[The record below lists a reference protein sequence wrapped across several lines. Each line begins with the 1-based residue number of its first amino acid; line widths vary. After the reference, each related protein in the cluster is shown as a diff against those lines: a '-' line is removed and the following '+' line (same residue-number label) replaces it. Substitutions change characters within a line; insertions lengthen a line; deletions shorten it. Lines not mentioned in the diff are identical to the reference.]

1 MKNGEFKLLANDG
14 GARAGILQT
23 AHGAIETPVF
33 MPVGTKAS
41 VKSLDP
47 NVVSSAGSRI
57 ILANTYHLYLSPGAD
72 LISKMGGLH
81 NFMHWDKPILT
92 DSGGF
97 QVFSLGAG
105 KKDRNLKSDP
115 LRQGYEGQEIRNQ
128 KFQARSLKN
137 GHPEFSSGSHEI
149 LKPSNAHNY
158 GRAQQVQD
166 DKLNEVIPEAKI
178 TEEGV
183 EFRSHRDGSKH
194 TITPE
199 KSIEIQAKL
208 GADIIMAFDECPP
221 YPSTREYYK
230 ESMERTHRWLLR
242 CIAQK
247 KSLEKVS
254 NLSGLRNLSY
264 SQNAP
269 KDQLLFGIIQGG
281 MFNDLRQES
290 AKFVVAQNLPGIAIG
305 GVANGGESREL
316 MMNQIE
322 WITPHLPNE
331 KPRYLMGIGTPIDL
345 IEFISRGIDM
355 FDCVLPTRL
364 GRNGAFWTVE
374 AAGEGK
380 NCTPPRCVP
389 SVALA
394 KDGPRMYTFEVYK
407 EKGIRAQ
414 IKNAQ
419 FTEDMGP
426 LMQGCDCTTCTRFSR
441 AYIHHLFIEDE
452 PLGMQFLSI
461 HNIHLLISITK
472 ILRESILNKNFTAV
486 SQKLRQIWE

>member
-1 MKNGEFKLLANDG
+1 MRGMTNMKKGEYKLIASDG
-14 GARAGILQT
+14 NARAGVLQT

-47 NVVSSAGSRI
+47 SVVKRAGSQI

-81 NFMHWDKPILT
+81 NFMHWENPILT

-105 KKDRNLKSDP
+105 KKSRSSKSDP
-115 LRQGYEGQEIRNQ
+115 LRQGYEGQEIRNLKQ
-128 KFQARSLKN
+128 GVILANEVRPESNKQDESLKDSGQARMTDYVN
-137 GHPEFSSGSHEI
+137 DI
-149 LKPSNAHNY
+149 
-158 GRAQQVQD
+158 
-166 DKLNEVIPEAKI
+166 IPEAKI

-183 EFRSHRDGSKH
+183 EFRSHRDGSLH

-199 KSIEIQAKL
+199 KSIEIQTKL

-242 CIAQK
+242 CIAEK
-247 KSLEKVS
+247 AELEHLSSLS
-254 NLSGLRNLSY
+254 DLRNLSY
-264 SQNAP
+264 SQNTA

-290 AKFVVAQNLPGIAIG
+290 AKFIVKQNLPGIAIG

-322 WITPHLPNE
+322 WITPHLPSE

-374 AAGEGK
+374 GAGGRQQGAGSGAPARQTGAGK
-380 NCTPPRCVP
+380 R
-389 SVALA
+389 
-394 KDGPRMYTFEVYK
+394 
-407 EKGIRAQ
+407 IQ

-419 FTEDMGP
+419 FTEDPNP
-426 LMQGCDCTTCTRFSR
+426 LMQGCDCSTCKRFSR

-452 PLGMQFLSI
+452 PLGMQLLSI

-472 ILRESILNKNFTAV
+472 VLRESILNKNFTAV
-486 SQKLRQIWE
+486 SQNLRQIWLS